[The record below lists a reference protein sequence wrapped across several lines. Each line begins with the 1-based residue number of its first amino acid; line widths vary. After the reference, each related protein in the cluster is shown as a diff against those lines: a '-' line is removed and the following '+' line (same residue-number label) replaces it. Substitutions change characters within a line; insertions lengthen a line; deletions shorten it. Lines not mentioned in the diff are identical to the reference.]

1 MNSLWFWT
9 QAYII
14 ARQRLIFVPCMYLN
28 FGISSPLNPNS
39 GPRNMTSSVS
49 GDESFIM
56 KRPLPRRLHGP
67 LPTSPFLSTSEGDVS
82 CEPAWYSEQS
92 SLWRTL
98 CTPWRPFFICNP
110 EDLNFL
116 TDSSFYLFSLLW
128 TAVITTSTQGLRKVV
143 FRFFPLYLFT
153 AISTFCLTKHFFFIR
168 LTHSFFH
175 CFSLSLPPSSHSLL
189 QVSPPLPISFSLFSF
204 FASRVFT
211 LWLTAL
217 TYIKITLL
225 IAEGTRLLQKSRWVK
240 SLLFSFPGKTA
251 NRRPTSYQHP
261 PVFCHTKDKVKHNY
275 LFSFWWIYGCL
286 WEYRGQAPK
295 LSSATIL
302 NNLVGSCFFF
312 YLPSFNQYCNVFC
325 K

>member
-153 AISTFCLTKHFFFIR
+153 AIQ
-168 LTHSFFH
+168 
-175 CFSLSLPPSSHSLL
+175 LSAWLS
-189 QVSPPLPISFSLFSF
+189 ISFSFG
-204 FASRVFT
+204 
-211 LWLTAL
+211 W
-217 TYIKITLL
+217 
-225 IAEGTRLLQKSRWVK
+225 
-240 SLLFSFPGKTA
+240 
-251 NRRPTSYQHP
+251 
-261 PVFCHTKDKVKHNY
+261 HT
-275 LFSFWWIYGCL
+275 
-286 WEYRGQAPK
+286 
-295 LSSATIL
+295 LSSIVSL
-302 NNLVGSCFFF
+302 FPS
-312 YLPSFNQYCNVFC
+312 LPLLTLSSKFPHLSLFLSPSSPFLPAEFLHFD
-325 K
+325 

>member
-1 MNSLWFWT
+1 MNSPWFWT

-39 GPRNMTSSVS
+39 VPRNMTGSVS
-49 GDESFIM
+49 GDESFIT
-56 KRPLPRRLHGP
+56 KRPLPGRLRGP

-153 AISTFCLTKHFFFIR
+153 SISTFCLTRHFFFIR

-175 CFSLSLPPSSHSLL
+175 CFSFPP
-189 QVSPPLPISFSLFSF
+189 SLFSLSPPSFPTSPYF
-204 FASRVFT
+204 F
-211 LWLTAL
+211 LPL
-217 TYIKITLL
+217 
-225 IAEGTRLLQKSRWVK
+225 
-240 SLLFSFPGKTA
+240 LLFCQQSFYTLINSPYIHKNHLADSRGDKTTA
-251 NRRPTSYQHP
+251 EVKMSKEPS
-261 PVFCHTKDKVKHNY
+261 VF
-275 LFSFWWIYGCL
+275 FP
-286 WEYRGQAPK
+286 R
-295 LSSATIL
+295 
-302 NNLVGSCFFF
+302 
-312 YLPSFNQYCNVFC
+312 
-325 K
+325 